1 MKKVKLKLTEDQLNY
16 ILQLIRKDINN
27 QCGLLIDLH
36 NLNSDDSSYEEEE
49 LQLGKIKN
57 LQAIITYQLN

>member
-16 ILQLIRKDINN
+16 ILELIRKDINN

-36 NLNSDDSSYEEEE
+36 NLNSDDSSYEE

-57 LQAIITYQLN
+57 LQSIITYQLN